1 MMSDEETDVDM
12 DKTKRSTDELILHG
26 SASKDSYAQSKNK
39 PADLVMFFLLL

>member
-26 SASKDSYAQSKNK
+26 PASKDS
-39 PADLVMFFLLL
+39 